1 MKKIELFSIIKEIA
15 QKRGSLYVGRADDRI
30 KLLEFLE
37 MNDFF
42 GLCIPILNQSDVI
55 KKIYLD
61 EKQVRKLCKNLEL
74 WLDAFKRSN
83 REKLK
88 ILLEY
93 GEKIFPQTI
102 TYYREFTEEQGIED
116 NNSTWQLLDFL
127 LFHMNDEIIKA
138 DVVESRRLVEILEQ
152 EATRI
157 VGEVYTRFRNWLN
170 AKLKISGWQYKFEY
184 RKREDIGAYTLQQ
197 FSGMAYCIFN
207 ETYWNKQN
215 LVKNACTSAIYANLW
230 AFIAMHFV
238 CGLRSTDIVRIPKP
252 ELPESGESFRKKAL
266 EGIFVEPPEMISQDI
281 QIRLRYQEKKPNKTK
296 TVSGV
301 PSIKVFIPR
310 SLEKPLGIILGIA
323 ASFCEDIVAGN
334 SFLRSD
340 RNISHTRNF
349 FGEDFMTF
357 LKGKSFSSS
366 RANKAYLQGLEI
378 MSDSSEG
385 STKGYMI
392 AALARSHKQK
402 IDTIPDIT
410 DVYLK
415 DATFSRYK
423 PEFIAREMFERG
435 VFGFVP
441 HLLIKAYAGD
451 DYANLPLAKQTM
463 LLKTIGIKPS
473 GIEKI
478 VAMCEISLL
487 KAKDVVSEVISSET
501 NISFLLQEIAS
512 GKAVGKQYG
521 CLCVMV
527 GSGFSCPFP
536 NRIACIGCRYEIHT
550 KSILH
555 LLSKE
560 YARMRKLLNEADGWR
575 YRAIL
580 RGTILPII
588 AEYLACVKNDIID
601 ADMNAISEIME
612 GGLSEYAFG
621 NE

>member
-1 MKKIELFSIIKEIA
+1 MKRVELFSVIKEIA
-15 QKRGSLYVGRADDRI
+15 QKRGSLYIGGYSDRL

-37 MNDFF
+37 MNDYF
-42 GLCIPILNQSDVI
+42 GLRTPILNQSEVT

-61 EKQVRKLCKNLEL
+61 ETQVRKLCKNLEL
-74 WLDAFKRSN
+74 CLDAFKRSN

-88 ILLEY
+88 ILLDY

-102 TYYREFTEEQGIED
+102 TYFREFTEEKGIED

-138 DVVESRRLVEILEQ
+138 DIVESRRLVEILER

-157 VGEVYTRFRNWLN
+157 VGEIYTRFRNWLN
-170 AKLKISGWQYKFEY
+170 AKFKISGWQYRFEY
-184 RKREDIGAYTLQQ
+184 RKREDIEAYTLQQ

-207 ETYWNKQN
+207 EEYWNKQN

-252 ELPESGESFRKKAL
+252 ELPESGEAFRKKAL
-266 EGIFVEPPEMISQDI
+266 EGIFVEPEIIAQDI
-281 QIRLRYQEKKPNKTK
+281 QIRLKYQEKKPNKTK
-296 TVSGV
+296 TVSSV

-310 SLEKPLGIILGIA
+310 SLERPLGIILGIA
-323 ASFCEDIVAGN
+323 ASFCEDILAGN

-385 STKGYMI
+385 SVKGYMI
-392 AALARSHKQK
+392 AALARSHKRK

-415 DATFSRYK
+415 DAVFSGYK

-451 DYANLPLAKQTM
+451 DYANLPIVRQSM

-478 VAMCEISLL
+478 VEMCEISLL
-487 KAKDVVSEVISSET
+487 KAKNVISEVISSGT
-501 NISFLLQEIAS
+501 NISSLLREIAS
-512 GKAVGKQYG
+512 GKAVGKQDG
-521 CLCVMV
+521 CLCVMI
-527 GSGFSCPFP
+527 GGGFPCPFP

-550 KSILH
+550 KGVLH

-560 YARMRKLLNEADGWR
+560 YARMRKLLNEVDGWR

-580 RGTILPII
+580 HSTILPII

-601 ADMNAISEIME
+601 VDTNAISEIME
-612 GGLSEYAFG
+612 GGLSDYAFG